1 MKSLIYKDL
10 VNLKQQSRVFLLIIV
25 LWTVMAVLE
34 KNTTFIGGLLAVFG
48 LLITMTAYAYDERAG
63 WDKYALTMPVGRR
76 TLVGSKYV
84 LAVLSLAA
92 SMVFYVAISAAVGA
106 DLRETALTAAFLIA
120 VGLIASEV
128 ILPVIIRFGTEKGRF
143 FLLTLILLLTFLALL
158 IGRSGAD
165 ISIELT
171 VEQAALAALALCA
184 VLLPVSIAVSTRI
197 YARKE
202 F

>member
-76 TLVGSKYV
+76 TLVVSKYV
-84 LAVLSLAA
+84 LAVLALAV

-106 DLRETALTAAFLIA
+106 DLRETLLTAAFFIA
-120 VGLIASEV
+120 VGLITSEV

-143 FLLTLILLLTFLALL
+143 FLITLILLLTFLALL
-158 IGRSGAD
+158 IGQSGAD
-165 ISIELT
+165 ISIEIT
-171 VEQAALAALALCA
+171 VEQAALVALALCA
-184 VLLPVSIAVSTRI
+184 VLLPVSIAVSIRI
-197 YARKE
+197 YTRKE